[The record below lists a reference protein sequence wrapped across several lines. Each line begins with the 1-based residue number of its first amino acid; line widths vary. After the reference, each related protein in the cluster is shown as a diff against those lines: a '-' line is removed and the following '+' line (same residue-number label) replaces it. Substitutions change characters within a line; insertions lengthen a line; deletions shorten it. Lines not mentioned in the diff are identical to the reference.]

1 MNFRAL
7 DNYLDSVLEEKNVPG
22 FGVAVYFRG
31 DLVHLY
37 TGGYADMENDVKV
50 APDTLFNLYSASKLS
65 TCTATMQLWEAGRFQ
80 LDDPVSAY
88 LPEFREMMVEETGE
102 NGEKTLRPAAAP
114 ITIRHLLSMQA
125 GIANPLS
132 IPAVQ
137 KVKEET
143 GGRCPTREIVRA
155 AAKAPLAFEPG
166 THFRYSFCHD
176 VLGALV
182 EVVSGE
188 RFGDYLRTHVF
199 EPLGMT
205 DTGFQVPEEKRSRMA
220 VEYYNYDSRTKTAR
234 SAERRYGY
242 DMRLGPDY
250 ESGGGGLAST
260 VPDYAKLAQTLCAF
274 GVAPSG
280 ERILQ
285 KETVQRLRENQLS
298 SAALADFERF
308 GGPSKLGY
316 GYGLG
321 VRTLLDRERN
331 GSRSQNGEFG
341 WDGMLGSYVLID
353 PEAEIALFYAQHE
366 GGSPWWDWHGEMRN
380 AAYSC
385 LE

>member
-7 DNYLDSVLEEKNVPG
+7 DTYLDSVLEEKNVPG
-22 FGVAVYFRG
+22 FGIAVYYRG
-31 DLVHLY
+31 ELAHHY
-37 TGGYADMENDVKV
+37 TGGYADLARGIPV
-50 APDTLFNLYSASKLS
+50 APDTLFNLYSASKIA
-65 TCTATMQLWEAGRFQ
+65 TVTATMQLWEQGRFQ

-88 LPEFREMMVEETGE
+88 LPEFREMTVEETGPD
-102 NGEKTLRPAAAP
+102 GEKTLRPAKTP

-125 GIANPLS
+125 GLANPLG

-137 KVKEET
+137 KVREET

-155 AAKAPLAFEPG
+155 AAGAPLAFEPG
-166 THFRYSFCHD
+166 THFRYSYCHD

-188 RFGDYLRTHVF
+188 RFGDYLRRHIF
-199 EPLGMT
+199 EPVGMP
-205 DTGFQVPEEKRSRMA
+205 DTGFGVPEEKRSRMA

-234 SAERRYGY
+234 STELRYGY

-250 ESGGGGLAST
+250 ESGGGGLASS
-260 VPDYAKLAQTLCAF
+260 VPDYAKLAQTLCAR
-274 GVAPSG
+274 GLAPSG

-285 KETVQRLRENQLS
+285 PETVERIRENQLS
-298 SAALADFERF
+298 AEALTDFDKF
-308 GGPSKLGY
+308 GGPSKFGY

-321 VRTLLDRERN
+321 VRTLMDRERN

-353 PEAEIALFYAQHE
+353 PEAEVAIFYAQHE